1 MNDGVGGAPSIVQAR
16 RLPAERCTLHRVSL
30 AVPVVAPTHRRCR
43 RRPLPS
49 ICPRSSTLKQI
60 LSSPNLLFPTC
71 RPLPP
76 AAILLVASPPHI
88 AQVNL
93 SILYAALSPPSRIVD
108 PDVHWD
114 TQRSVPWRHAK
125 PASSASSQPFLLQ
138 AVRPLEERAA
148 AGAGHDAGRQQV
160 SLRLRQQVN
169 AAACRHR
176 HRRAAP
182 CFGLTATHMHLSCV
196 TRDLKAVPQTASFMG
211 KAGATTATLR
221 PFNAI
226 CRGTDANRQ

>member
-1 MNDGVGGAPSIVQAR
+1 M
-16 RLPAERCTLHRVSL
+16 
-30 AVPVVAPTHRRCR
+30 
-43 RRPLPS
+43 
-49 ICPRSSTLKQI
+49 
-60 LSSPNLLFPTC
+60 SSPNLLFPTC

-76 AAILLVASPPHI
+76 AAILLLASPPHI

-114 TQRSVPWRHAK
+114 TQRSVPRRHAK
-125 PASSASSQPFLLQ
+125 PASSASSQPFPLQ

-169 AAACRHR
+169 AAACRQSASSGSAVLWLDCHSHALVMCHTR
-176 HRRAAP
+176 PEGCSPNRKLHWKSRSNYRNAAP
-182 CFGLTATHMHLSCV
+182 VRCNMPGHRCEWPIHG
-196 TRDLKAVPQTASFMG
+196 TRAPLE
-211 KAGATTATLR
+211 LR
-221 PFNAI
+221 
-226 CRGTDANRQ
+226 